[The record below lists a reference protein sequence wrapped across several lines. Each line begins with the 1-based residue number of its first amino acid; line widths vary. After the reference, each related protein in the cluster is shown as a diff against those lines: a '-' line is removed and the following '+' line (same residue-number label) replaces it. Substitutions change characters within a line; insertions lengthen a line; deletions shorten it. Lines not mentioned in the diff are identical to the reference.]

1 LIREKI
7 HIAAR
12 RPAGKWLCNA
22 TYGYDSC
29 FSWTKN
35 FAKNNVRLGFPRS
48 VVPYTLTLVA
58 TRGAARLDCIPTQ
71 YVGTRINIPICRPSR
86 FLKPGRSN
94 RQHTEQ
100 VGQQHAP
107 SCLMRK
113 LPVPSG
119 YVQDRYGTGLLFQGW
134 RFLGRVGYNNERG
147 AGNDKPRFRE
157 VILRLITGKTK
168 QRTGAGR
175 LKDNPVKR
183 LIL

>member
-1 LIREKI
+1 MIREKI
-7 HIAAR
+7 HLVAR
-12 RPAGKWLCNA
+12 RPAGKWRCNA

-71 YVGTRINIPICRPSR
+71 CVGTRANIPICRPFR

-94 RQHTEQ
+94 RQRTEQ

-113 LPVPSG
+113 LPVPFG
-119 YVQDRYGTGLLFQGW
+119 CVQDRYSAGLLLQDVGRNKTIQARGGVSGEFG
-134 RFLGRVGYNNERG
+134 RCLPEKLPLLGNCSCV
-147 AGNDKPRFRE
+147 A
-157 VILRLITGKTK
+157 
-168 QRTGAGR
+168 
-175 LKDNPVKR
+175 
-183 LIL
+183 

>member
-1 LIREKI
+1 MLREKI

-71 YVGTRINIPICRPSR
+71 CVGTRANMPICRPSR
-86 FLKPGRSN
+86 FLKPERSD

-107 SCLMRK
+107 SRLIRK
-113 LPVPSG
+113 LPVPFG
-119 YVQDRYGTGLLFQGW
+119 CVQDRHGAGLLFQG
-134 RFLGRVGYNNERG
+134 
-147 AGNDKPRFRE
+147 
-157 VILRLITGKTK
+157 
-168 QRTGAGR
+168 
-175 LKDNPVKR
+175 
-183 LIL
+183 